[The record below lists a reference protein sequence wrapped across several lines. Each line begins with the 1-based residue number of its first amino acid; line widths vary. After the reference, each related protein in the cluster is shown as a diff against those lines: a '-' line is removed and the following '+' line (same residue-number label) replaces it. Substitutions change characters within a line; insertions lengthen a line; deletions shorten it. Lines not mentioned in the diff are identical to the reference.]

1 MACLRIRSLLRP
13 WISLASS
20 FVSLSLSLSYL
31 SLSGFHDLCA
41 CENSFT
47 LARNMSICLRKQN
60 LYQVAVCTCGYP
72 SMCDLMQVFAVFAV
86 ALILLREQNL
96 DEAVVSNDGR
106 LYGPILNVQR
116 SRTRP
121 CTPQPGLDR

>member
-1 MACLRIRSLLRP
+1 
-13 WISLASS
+13 
-20 FVSLSLSLSYL
+20 
-31 SLSGFHDLCA
+31 
-41 CENSFT
+41 
-47 LARNMSICLRKQN
+47 
-60 LYQVAVCTCGYP
+60 
-72 SMCDLMQVFAVFAV
+72 MCDLMHVFVVFAV

-116 SRTRP
+116 PRTRP